1 MSLEVDLAAGR
12 GDAVEKFFTT
22 PELVEKLLLFLDLK
36 STKHLAEAHVF
47 TRKILRKPF
56 TWEKLIKRTLG
67 YRDTQAS
74 VKVQGRRLAAILTTI
89 LSDSESENEEIVK
102 DPKLSHLLLHTL
114 CGKFFSWWSSA
125 RPLPDV
131 DVRCFCLQ
139 THRVS
144 SSGFRALEEIEASL
158 DQNDIPIGLEVDKV
172 RSPQLEEGGT
182 WPGTL
187 TALASMVDR
196 QSRPVKELDVQDFG
210 CSSEK
215 SAKAVFT
222 LVEKSQAMLTNETR
236 ESWIFIHGEIGTEGW
251 AAIRRAAELLSGKFQ
266 LEVKLDSHRKAMA
279 CGRREDLKAIWYTAS
294 QWDLQ
299 LCFCREPFGP
309 FSNISYKKAIY
320 GNRGGWEGVREKHLP
335 PGGTWAPGRYLLS
348 NITSLKDIR
357 F

>member
-1 MSLEVDLAAGR
+1 MSLEEDLAAGR

-36 STKHLAEAHVF
+36 STKQLAEAHVF

-56 TWEKLIKRTLG
+56 TWDKLIKRTLKW
-67 YRDTQAS
+67 DTQAW
-74 VKVQGRRLAAILTTI
+74 VKAQGRRLAAILTTI

-102 DPKLSHLLLHTL
+102 DPKLSHLLLHTMCKRL
-114 CGKFFSWWSSA
+114 PSFWSSA
-125 RPLPDV
+125 RPVPDV
-131 DVRCFCLQ
+131 VVRCFCLQ

-144 SSGFRALEEIEASL
+144 SYGFLALEEIEATL
-158 DQNDIPIGLEVDKV
+158 DQKDIPIGLEVDKV

-222 LVEKSQAMLTNETR
+222 LVEKSQAMLKNETS

-251 AAIRRAAELLSGKFQ
+251 AAIRRAAETLSGKFQ
-266 LEVKLDSHRKAMA
+266 LEVILDSYRKTLA
-279 CGRREDLKAIWYTAS
+279 CGKREDLKAIWYIAS

-299 LCFCREPFGP
+299 LCFCRKPFGP
-309 FSNISYKKAIY
+309 FCDISYKKDIY
-320 GNRGGWEGVREKHLP
+320 GNRGGWEGVRGRHLQKS
-335 PGGTWAPGRYLLS
+335 ASSRYLHS
-348 NITSLKDIR
+348 NFTALNAIP